1 MSIADLGRSLMR
13 GPFALACLLVVFASP
28 LGAAP
33 AYVVSPRASDAT
45 KAAVAEG
52 HAPEHGFPEIRS
64 IRWTSARLRP
74 GSALEAFVTTSPNVG
89 YVEGR
94 YKDWNLPFERTGL
107 GTFHLV
113 YKVPFLPPFLLGRWH
128 IDVIA
133 RSVDGVEVGTTSEF
147 SYGYF

>member
-1 MSIADLGRSLMR
+1 MIR
-13 GPFALACLLVVFASP
+13 GLALAWLLVA
-28 LGAAP
+28 LGPAVAAEP
-33 AYVVSPRASDAT
+33 TYVVSPKASEAT
-45 KAAVAEG
+45 KSAVAEG
-52 HAPEHGFPEIRS
+52 RPPEHGFPEIREV
-64 IRWTSARLRP
+64 RWTSTRLRP
-74 GSALEAFVTTSPNVG
+74 GAALEAFVTTSPNVG

-113 YKVPFLPPFLLGRWH
+113 YKVPFLPPFLLGKWH

-133 RSVDGVEVGTTSEF
+133 RSVDGVEVRSTSQF